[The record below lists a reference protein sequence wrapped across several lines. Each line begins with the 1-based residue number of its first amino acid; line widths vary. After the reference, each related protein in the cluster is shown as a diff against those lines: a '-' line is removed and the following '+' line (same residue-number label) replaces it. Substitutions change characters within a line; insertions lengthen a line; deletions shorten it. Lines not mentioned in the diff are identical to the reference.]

1 MSQRRA
7 RSLQTLQLGLVGIAF
22 SLLSCSE
29 PGKAAFTYQEMTD
42 SLFAVIEA
50 NRATYASAVVDR
62 LQFQEGLLVAT
73 EHFREE
79 KALPLPAQM
88 LRMGAEEINAEHG
101 PLFSYALL
109 SPWPVN
115 KQNGPRTES
124 EKKGLRAVVET
135 KANFYTEEVLDGKTY
150 YTAYYPDRG
159 VVEACVRCHNEHKDS
174 PRKDFRIGDVMGGVV
189 IRVWMGR

>member
-1 MSQRRA
+1 MKASRTCLVLLGVSSLAFFSSSCVDPGPRR
-7 RSLQTLQLGLVGIAF
+7 F
-22 SLLSCSE
+22 SY
-29 PGKAAFTYQEMTD
+29 AEMTD
-42 SLFAVIEA
+42 ALFAVIA
-50 NRATYASAVVDR
+50 ADRATYAGAVVDR
-62 LQFQEGLLVAT
+62 LQFQEGLIVAT

-88 LRMGAEEINAEHG
+88 LRLGAERINQDHG

-124 EKKGLRAVVET
+124 EKNGLRFVAET
-135 KANFYTEEVLDGKTY
+135 QKNHYTEEIISGKTY
-150 YTAYYPDRG
+150 FAAYYPDKG

-174 PRKDFRIGDVMGGVV
+174 PRRDFRVGDVMGGVV
-189 IRVWMGR
+189 IRVWMER